1 MVDIADLARS
11 GYLTSI
17 ASDSEKIKSLLGADK
32 LTSRFQLSSYERRML
47 EKTAIDAR
55 SFIQRYDIQEA
66 MRKIQPLTEYLNQN
80 AYSISDIVRQSQSFQ
95 SYWIDWSYIPSHEKI
110 KFLIQLNKVS
120 NNITPALSIAEIVLL
135 WFQDFEDKRQ
145 RIKKAEK
152 LIKLILNGLLTASFY
167 SRELHL
173 EPFDKQV
180 KTIIAID
187 NFERCALDGFISK
200 SAPEFASYWR
210 AKLKTQL
217 VLPVQAAIQIEPKT
231 REGKG
236 LRLLR
241 ALLGEWNRQGVGTP
255 STSSQLFNYCMKHP
269 PQGFSELQEDKEH
282 GKYKFKEANQ
292 PDSISIKAFKN
303 IFREHVG
310 ADA

>member
-55 SFIQRYDIQEA
+55 SLIQRYDIQEA

-95 SYWIDWSYIPSHEKI
+95 PYWIDWSYIPSHEKI
-110 KFLIQLNKVS
+110 KFLIRLNKVS

-173 EPFDKQV
+173 EPFYKQV

-210 AKLKTQL
+210 ANLKTKL
-217 VLPVQAAIQIEPKT
+217 VLPVQAEKKT
-231 REGKG
+231 YENSKART
-236 LRLLR
+236 LLL
-241 ALLGEWNRQGVGTP
+241 ACLDNYNGTP
-255 STSSQLFNYCMKHP
+255 PNYKTLLTHALSNA
-269 PQGFSELQEDKEH
+269 PQGYEGLKLIDHEEFAMKKLTWNGGSIYLKQFS
-282 GKYKFKEANQ
+282 
-292 PDSISIKAFKN
+292 KAFANEKKP
-303 IFREHVG
+303 I
-310 ADA
+310 